1 MTDESMKSLDYYK
14 ILGVG
19 PEAEPEAIKAAYRR
33 LARKYHP
40 DVSREPHAELRF
52 KEVGEAYKI
61 LKDPETRLIYDQSLA
76 VPLRS
81 AFSSAQS
88 SAAKSPH
95 GSAHAGSRDN
105 PQDRAQKAPQSRS
118 YGFGYREAPPPPP
131 KRTEENF
138 GNILDEMMGR
148 PNAAPPRHN
157 SINVHGSDQHAKVQI
172 DLEEAYSGTSRNIS
186 MPTYVTD
193 EYGAPM
199 VSNRTFKVSI
209 PKGVRSGQTL
219 RLAGQGFPGTGE
231 GRAGDLYLEIM
242 IRPHRRFRIEGRD
255 IYYDIPLTPEIAA
268 HGTTINMP
276 TPEGS
281 VQLSIPAGSSAG
293 RKLRLKGKGIPGQP
307 AGDLYVLI
315 VEAAPAAP
323 TAVAQKA
330 YRALRA
336 AFTF

>member
-1 MTDESMKSLDYYK
+1 MKPFDYYK
-14 ILGVG
+14 ILGVARD
-19 PEAEPEAIKAAYRR
+19 AEPEVIKAAYRR

-40 DVSREPHAELRF
+40 DISREAHAELRF
-52 KEVGEAYKI
+52 KEVGESYKV
-61 LKDPETRLIYDQSLA
+61 LKDPEARFAYDQSFA
-76 VPLRS
+76 MPPYK
-81 AFSSAQS
+81 A
-88 SAAKSPH
+88 SAASATQKSTR
-95 GSAHAGSRDN
+95 STAQHAS
-105 PQDRAQKAPQSRS
+105 QKSTQSRS
-118 YGFGYREAPPPPP
+118 YGYEYREASPPPP
-131 KRTEENF
+131 KREEENF

-148 PNAAPPRHN
+148 PNPTPPRHHA
-157 SINVHGSDQHAKVQI
+157 INVHGSDQHAKVQI
-172 DLEEAYSGTSRNIS
+172 DLEEAYRGTSHNIS

-231 GRAGDLYLEIM
+231 GHPGDLYLEIM
-242 IRPHRRFRIEGRD
+242 IRPHRRFRVEGRD
-255 IYYDIPLTPEIAA
+255 IYYDIPLTPDIAA
-268 HGTTINMP
+268 IGTSINMP

-281 VQLSIPAGSSAG
+281 VHLSIPSGSSVG
-293 RKLRLKGKGIPGQP
+293 RKLRLKGKGIPGHP

-315 VEAAPAAP
+315 VETVPAAS

>member
-1 MTDESMKSLDYYK
+1 MKTLDYYM
-14 ILGVG
+14 ILGVSRD
-19 PEAEPEAIKAAYRR
+19 AEPEVIKAAYRR

-40 DVSREPHAELRF
+40 DVSRELHAELRF
-52 KEVGEAYKI
+52 KEIGEAYKV
-61 LKDPETRLIYDQSLA
+61 LKDRETRLLYDQTFA
-76 VPLRS
+76 VPRASVNRKASANQRSTPGSTQQATSRS
-81 AFSSAQS
+81 A
-88 SAAKSPH
+88 
-95 GSAHAGSRDN
+95 
-105 PQDRAQKAPQSRS
+105 QSRS
-118 YGFGYREAPPPPP
+118 YGFGYHEDAAPPP
-131 KRTEENF
+131 KRAEENF

-148 PNAAPPRHN
+148 PNPAPPRHRG
-157 SINVHGSDQHAKVQI
+157 INVHGSDQHAKVQI
-172 DLEEAYSGTSRNIS
+172 DLEEAYSGAFRNIS

-199 VSNRTFKVSI
+199 VTNRTFKVSI

-219 RLAGQGFPGTGE
+219 RLAGQGFPGVGE
-231 GRAGDLYLEIM
+231 GRAGDLYLEIT

-268 HGTTINMP
+268 LGTAINMP

-281 VQLSIPAGSSAG
+281 VQLSIPSGSSVG

>member
-1 MTDESMKSLDYYK
+1 MKSLDYYK
-14 ILGVG
+14 ILGVATDADQ
-19 PEAEPEAIKAAYRR
+19 ETIKAAYRR

-40 DVSREPHAELRF
+40 DVSRELHAELRF
-52 KEVGEAYKI
+52 KEVGEAYKV
-61 LKDPETRLIYDQSLA
+61 LKDTEARLIYDQSRTPPSHTA
-76 VPLRS
+76 FTTQKPARSTVPP
-81 AFSSAQS
+81 SAQP
-88 SAAKSPH
+88 SP
-95 GSAHAGSRDN
+95 S
-105 PQDRAQKAPQSRS
+105 SRS
-118 YGFGYREAPPPPP
+118 YGFEYREAPPPP

-148 PNAAPPRHN
+148 PNATPPRHN
-157 SINVHGSDQHAKVQI
+157 GINIHGSDQHAKVQI

-193 EYGAPM
+193 EYGAPL
-199 VSNRTFKVSI
+199 VTNRTFKVSI

-231 GRAGDLYLEIM
+231 GHAGDLYLEIM

-255 IYYDIPLTPEIAA
+255 IYYDIPLTPDIAA
-268 HGTTINMP
+268 LGTTINMP

-315 VEAAPAAP
+315 IEAAPVAP